1 MEQASPKIC
10 VVYAKNAV
18 IAILQEAKILQ
29 EEDIQALESSIIPL
43 IDQTGRI
50 NLVINFCNVKFLT
63 SSALGL
69 LIRINKKVY
78 ESQGQLK
85 LCAINPNILEIF
97 RITRLDEIFDI
108 CDNQDEAVQS
118 FS

>member
-1 MEQASPKIC
+1 MEQASPKIS
-10 VVYAKNAV
+10 VEYKKNAS
-18 IAILQEAKILQ
+18 IAILQEEKILQ
-29 EEDIQALESSIIPL
+29 DEDIQALESSIMPL
-43 IDQTGRI
+43 IEQADRI
-50 NLVINFCNVKFLT
+50 HLVINFCNVKFLT

-97 RITRLDEIFDI
+97 RITRLDEVFDI
-108 CDNQDEAVQS
+108 CNNQEQAVQG